1 MAKQSQ
7 SFYELLGVTRE
18 ASAQAIR
25 EAFLE
30 LAKIYHPDSNFYA
43 EITSGPL
50 TAQNIDAFKRIT
62 EAYNTLRSPVQR
74 AKYDASLPPPL
85 PTWEGER
92 AEREGGP
99 AATNSGVHRRTW
111 DSFGHSQPVRGTTV
125 EQSEDDLGISIS
137 EMMRRRSFWGRA
149 SGGLTSLVMAVRAAA
164 KS

>member
-1 MAKQSQ
+1 MAKQAQ

-18 ASAQAIR
+18 ASSQAIR

-43 EITSGPL
+43 EITTGPL

-85 PTWEGER
+85 PTWEADG
-92 AEREGGP
+92 AG
-99 AATNSGVHRRTW
+99 AATAHSGVHRRTW
-111 DSFGHSQPVRGTTV
+111 DSFGQSQPMRATHV
-125 EQSEDDLGISIS
+125 EQSEEDLGVSIS

-164 KS
+164 KSS